1 MEKPTRFTLSTF
13 PRQLIKWLYPPR
25 CVLCQQPGMNNEPD
39 LNIKPGL
46 NIESGLNN
54 MDICA
59 HCYRHL
65 PWNRVCCVQCALPL
79 ASKNAQDVLCGRCLT
94 QPPAYD
100 AIHSLFRYEAAII
113 AMVHQFKFHQR
124 LLYARLFGTMMAA
137 ELKRIIRQTQQKPD
151 CIIPVPLHASR
162 IRQRGFNQSAELAK
176 ILSRQLQIPLDTVS
190 VKRVRKTTTQ
200 TGLKAKQRRQNIKGA
215 FALQKPLAAEHILL
229 VDDVVTTGSTVN
241 ELARLLKRERNRS
254 VYKRLRVDVIS
265 IARA

>member
-1 MEKPTRFTLSTF
+1 MEKTTRFTLSTF

-25 CVLCQQPGMNNEPD
+25 CVLCQQPGMNNGP
-39 LNIKPGL
+39 
-46 NIESGLNN
+46 GLNN

-65 PWNRVCCVQCALPL
+65 PWNRVCCVQCGLPL
-79 ASKNAQDVLCGRCLT
+79 ADKSTQNVLCGRCLT

-100 AIHSLFRYEAAII
+100 AIHSLFRYEADII

-162 IRQRGFNQSAELAK
+162 IRQRGFNQSNELAK
-176 ILSRQLQIPLDTVS
+176 IMSRQLRIPLDTVS

-200 TGLKAKQRRQNIKGA
+200 TGLKAEQRRKNIKGA
-215 FALQKPLAAEHILL
+215 FVIQKPLAAEHILL

-241 ELARLLKRERNRS
+241 ELALILKRDRKHS
-254 VYKRLRVDVIS
+254 VHKRLTVDVIS